1 MFKGR
6 LLINYLKK
14 LNRNKMAG
22 KKPWDEQYD
31 EEEDEQYD
39 EEEDEQYDE
48 EEDEQYDEE
57 EDEQEGE

>member
-39 EEEDEQYDE
+39 EEEDEQ
-48 EEDEQYDEE
+48 
-57 EDEQEGE
+57 EGE